1 MTSSYQLVRGG
12 FLLGCCCISADKAI
26 SDSLNRD
33 LTIQTN
39 VWQNLGPLLS
49 NDASS
54 SGETAVSPFADW
66 SALINLIILANTIWM
81 IGERRK
87 YDRGDGSQAGK
98 TKEGEGDKHFFFL
111 PPPLPPPALRG
122 LNRLYFEG
130 EHAVWTPRCFPS
142 NPLSILLYPPQ
153 FSQGNYGELAFLQRW
168 LSRRRMAISSRL
180 EFDYTRFGFFFLVT
194 PVPRSFLFLTSNSQC
209 WVVTKW
215 SKIVLVSVV
224 LRRIQTICKKTL
236 TSYQV
241 ASSLRNPGLS
251 GKP

>member
-1 MTSSYQLVRGG
+1 MLQHRRKHSCRRVPATSMTSSYQLVRGG

-111 PPPLPPPALRG
+111 PPPLPPP
-122 LNRLYFEG
+122 
-130 EHAVWTPRCFPS
+130 PS
-142 NPLSILLYPPQ
+142 
-153 FSQGNYGELAFLQRW
+153 E
-168 LSRRRMAISSRL
+168 
-180 EFDYTRFGFFFLVT
+180 D
-194 PVPRSFLFLTSNSQC
+194 
-209 WVVTKW
+209 
-215 SKIVLVSVV
+215 
-224 LRRIQTICKKTL
+224 
-236 TSYQV
+236 
-241 ASSLRNPGLS
+241 
-251 GKP
+251 